1 MSTIRVAVA
10 GAAGR
15 MGQTVCDAVVGADD
29 MELVA
34 RVDPALDTTLAQALS
49 ERPDV
54 LVDFTVP
61 TTAVANTR
69 EAVAAGVHVVIG
81 TTGFDPGQ
89 LSDLSDAKANIFIA
103 PNFAIGAVL
112 MMQFATAAARHM
124 RKAEIIELHHDSKV
138 DAPSGTAA
146 RTASLMSDALGDVP
160 IHSVR
165 LPGLVAHQEVI
176 FGDVGQTLTIRH
188 DSTDRTSFM
197 PGVLLAIRRV
207 SALAESPTIG
217 LEQLL

>member
-15 MGQTVCDAVVGADD
+15 MGQAVCDAVAGADD

-34 RVDPALDTTLAQALS
+34 RVDPALDTTLAQALG

-61 TTAVANTR
+61 TTAVANAR

-81 TTGFDPGQ
+81 TTGFDPRE
-89 LSDLSDAKANIFIA
+89 LSDATGANIFIA

-112 MMQFATAAARHM
+112 MMQFAAAAARHM

-146 RTASLMSDALGDVP
+146 RTASLMSDALGEVP